1 MQIKKIHIPVF
12 LIKGWF
18 FIIFGV
24 VLMSCKN
31 DVNEVVS
38 LTSHYRYPEMRAIDI
53 SLFRSDSAK
62 LYFQLFAKEMIQYS
76 NDKKPYILFP
86 QGFNAK
92 HFNQFPIPES
102 SIRAEWAKYFV
113 NEKLWWAKNN
123 VVAENS
129 DGEKLFAE
137 ELYWDQKKEIIYSD
151 KYVKIQ
157 TPEEIIFGE
166 GFEADQNMS
175 HYKIKK
181 VTGTVYIEDQ

>member
-1 MQIKKIHIPVF
+1 MQPGKIHISVF
-12 LIKGWF
+12 LKKGWF
-18 FIIFGV
+18 FVVFGV
-24 VLMSCKN
+24 ALMSCKN
-31 DVNEVVS
+31 DINEVVS

-53 SLFRSDSAK
+53 SIFRSDSAK

-92 HFNQFPIPES
+92 HFDQFPVPES

-137 ELYWDQKKEIIYSD
+137 ELYWDQEKEIIYSN